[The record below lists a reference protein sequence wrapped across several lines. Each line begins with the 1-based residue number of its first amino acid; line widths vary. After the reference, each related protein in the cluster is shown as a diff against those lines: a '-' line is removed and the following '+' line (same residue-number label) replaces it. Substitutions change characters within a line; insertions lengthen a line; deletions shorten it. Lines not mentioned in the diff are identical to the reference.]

1 MSGQGFLMTH
11 KTYSISDLSKE
22 FDVTTR
28 AIRLYE
34 ESGLLAP
41 EREGSRRV
49 YKERDRVRLRL
60 ILRGKRI
67 GFTLSEVKDMF
78 DLYDSKPIDGEK
90 KQILYLLDIMEQRLE
105 TLKLQR
111 KELELAVVDIES
123 VCERAK
129 ETLAELDSSQ
139 QY

>member
-1 MSGQGFLMTH
+1 MTD
-11 KTYSISDLSKE
+11 KTYSISELAKE

-41 EREGSRRV
+41 ERDGNRRI
-49 YKERDRVRLRL
+49 YHEKDRVRLRL
-60 ILRGKRI
+60 TLRGKRI
-67 GFTLSEVKDMF
+67 GFTLAEVKDMF

-111 KELELAVVDIES
+111 EELELAVVDI
-123 VCERAK
+123 
-129 ETLAELDSSQ
+129 
-139 QY
+139 

>member
-1 MSGQGFLMTH
+1 MSN
-11 KTYSISDLSKE
+11 KTYTISELAKE

-41 EREGSRRV
+41 ERDGSRRI
-49 YKERDRVRLRL
+49 YHEKDRVRLRL
-60 ILRGKRI
+60 TLRGKRI
-67 GFTLSEVKDMF
+67 GFTLAEVKDMF

-111 KELELAVVDIES
+111 EELELAVVDIES
-123 VCERAK
+123 VCERAR
-129 ETLAELDSSQ
+129 ETLTELDAKE
-139 QY
+139 

>member
-1 MSGQGFLMTH
+1 MTET
-11 KTYSISDLSKE
+11 TYSISELSKE

-41 EREGSRRV
+41 ERDGSRRI
-49 YKERDRVRLRL
+49 YHEKDRVRLRL
-60 ILRGKRI
+60 TLRGKRI
-67 GFTLSEVKDMF
+67 GFTLAEVKDMF

-90 KQILYLLDIMEQRLE
+90 KQIVYLLDIMEQRLE

-111 KELELAVVDIES
+111 EELELAVVDIES
-123 VCERAK
+123 VCERAR
-129 ETLAELDSSQ
+129 ETLAELDVSQ
-139 QY
+139 KT

>member
-1 MSGQGFLMTH
+1 MTD
-11 KTYSISDLSKE
+11 KTYSISELAKE

-41 EREGSRRV
+41 ERDGNRRI
-49 YKERDRVRLRL
+49 YHEKDRVRLRL
-60 ILRGKRI
+60 TLRGKRI
-67 GFTLSEVKDMF
+67 GFTLAEVKDMF

-111 KELELAVVDIES
+111 EELELAVVDIES
-123 VCERAK
+123 VCERAR
-129 ETLAELDSSQ
+129 ETLTELESNNA
-139 QY
+139 

>member
-1 MSGQGFLMTH
+1 MSTKH
-11 KTYSISDLSKE
+11 YTISELSKE

-41 EREGSRRV
+41 QRDGSKRI
-49 YKERDRVRLRL
+49 YQDRDRVRLQL

-67 GFTLSEVKDMF
+67 GFTLAQVKEMF
-78 DLYDSKPIDGEK
+78 DLYDSKPVEGEK
-90 KQILYLLDIMEQRLE
+90 KQILYLLEVMTQRLE
-105 TLKLQR
+105 VLNLQR
-111 KELELAVVDIES
+111 DELELAVIDIES

-129 ETLAELDSSQ
+129 ETLAELETLSAKTEG
-139 QY
+139 

>member
-1 MSGQGFLMTH
+1 MTS
-11 KTYSISDLSKE
+11 KKYSISELAKE

-41 EREGSRRV
+41 NREGSRRI
-49 YKERDRVRLRL
+49 YQEKDRVRLRL

-67 GFTLSEVKDMF
+67 GFTLAEVKDMF

-111 KELELAVVDIES
+111 EELELAVVDIES

-129 ETLAELDSSQ
+129 ETLAELDSPQ
-139 QY
+139 Q

>member
-1 MSGQGFLMTH
+1 MPNKTH
-11 KTYSISDLSKE
+11 TISDLSKE

-41 EREGSRRV
+41 ERDGSKRI
-49 YKERDRVRLRL
+49 YQERDRVRLQL

-67 GFTLSEVKDMF
+67 GFTLAQVKEMF
-78 DLYDSKPIDGEK
+78 DLYDSKPVEGEK
-90 KQILYLLDIMEQRLE
+90 KQIIYLLDIMEQRLE
-105 TLKLQR
+105 VLRLQR
-111 KELELAVVDIES
+111 EELELAVVDIES

-129 ETLAELDSSQ
+129 ETLAELENTANQ
-139 QY
+139 

>member
-1 MSGQGFLMTH
+1 MTH

>member
-1 MSGQGFLMTH
+1 MTDQ
-11 KTYSISDLSKE
+11 TYSISELAKE

-41 EREGSRRV
+41 ERDGSRRI
-49 YKERDRVRLRL
+49 YHEKDRVRLRL
-60 ILRGKRI
+60 TLRGKRI
-67 GFTLSEVKDMF
+67 GFTLAEVKDMF

-111 KELELAVVDIES
+111 EELELAVVDIES
-123 VCERAK
+123 VCERAR
-129 ETLAELDSSQ
+129 ETLEELET
-139 QY
+139 

>member
-1 MSGQGFLMTH
+1 MTN
-11 KTYSISDLSKE
+11 KTYSISELAKE

-41 EREGSRRV
+41 ERDGNRRI
-49 YKERDRVRLRL
+49 YHEKDRVRLRL
-60 ILRGKRI
+60 TLRGKRI
-67 GFTLSEVKDMF
+67 GFTLAEVKDMF

-111 KELELAVVDIES
+111 EELELAVVDIES
-123 VCERAK
+123 VCERAR
-129 ETLAELDSSQ
+129 ETLTELESNNA
-139 QY
+139 

>member
-1 MSGQGFLMTH
+1 MTS
-11 KTYSISDLSKE
+11 KTYSISELAKE

-41 EREGSRRV
+41 NREGSRRV
-49 YKERDRVRLRL
+49 YQEKDRVRLRL

-67 GFTLSEVKDMF
+67 GFTLAEVKDMF

-111 KELELAVVDIES
+111 EELELAVVDIES

-129 ETLAELDSSQ
+129 ETPAELDSPQ
-139 QY
+139 Q